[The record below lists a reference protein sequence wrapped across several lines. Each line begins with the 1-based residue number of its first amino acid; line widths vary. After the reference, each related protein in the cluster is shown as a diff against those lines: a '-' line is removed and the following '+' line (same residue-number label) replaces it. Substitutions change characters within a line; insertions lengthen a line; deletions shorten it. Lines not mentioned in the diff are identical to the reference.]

1 MPKLRIVTYNVHR
14 CRGID
19 NRERPARI
27 VDVLREI
34 DADVV
39 ALQEVV
45 SIGGKSREKDQAR
58 YVAEELGFNYVVG
71 ENRKLNGGAYGNVV
85 LSKFPMRLVCNH
97 DISVRAR
104 ERRGCLHT
112 DVDVAGA
119 ETLHVFNVHLG
130 TAYLERRHQGRRL
143 VEEEIL
149 NNRELKGSRI
159 MLGDFNEWTRGL
171 TTRLL
176 RAHLKSV
183 DVRSYLQAAR
193 TFPGDP
199 AHPAPGPHLLRGPA
213 GPEGPDRA
221 PQPQGPGG
229 LGPPAAGRGLRAAG
243 RAAPASQSLTTTP
256 RAPTALS
263 QDSSESWAPPLFRV
277 KVDSKSGGG
286 TRSAVVG
293 RSLLANL
300 GRRHLAHV
308 RLSC

>member
-193 TFPGDP
+193 TFPGILP
-199 AHPAPGPHLLRGPA
+199 ILHLDHIYF
-213 GPEGPDRA
+213 EDRLDLK
-221 PQPQGPGG
+221 G
-229 LGPPAAGRGLRAAG
+229 LTVHRSRKALVASDHLPLVADFALPAA
-243 RAAPASQSLTTTP
+243 S
-256 RAPTALS
+256 
-263 QDSSESWAPPLFRV
+263 PPLL
-277 KVDSKSGGG
+277 K
-286 TRSAVVG
+286 A
-293 RSLLANL
+293 
-300 GRRHLAHV
+300 
-308 RLSC
+308 

>member
-193 TFPGDP
+193 TFPGILP
-199 AHPAPGPHLLRGPA
+199 ILHLDHIYF
-213 GPEGPDRA
+213 EDRLDLK
-221 PQPQGPGG
+221 G
-229 LGPPAAGRGLRAAG
+229 LTVHRSRKALVASDHLPLVADFTLPAA
-243 RAAPASQSLTTTP
+243 S
-256 RAPTALS
+256 
-263 QDSSESWAPPLFRV
+263 PPLL
-277 KVDSKSGGG
+277 K
-286 TRSAVVG
+286 A
-293 RSLLANL
+293 
-300 GRRHLAHV
+300 
-308 RLSC
+308 

>member
-19 NRERPARI
+19 NRERPSRI

-34 DADVV
+34 DADVI
-39 ALQEVV
+39 ALQEVL
-45 SIGGKSREKDQAR
+45 SIAGAGREKDQAQFIADEMGLNL
-58 YVAEELGFNYVVG
+58 VAG
-71 ENRKLNGGAYGNVV
+71 ENRKLNGGSYGNVV
-85 LSKFPMRLVCNH
+85 LSRFPLRLVRNH

-119 ETLHVFNVHLG
+119 DTVHVFNVHLG

-149 NNRELKGSRI
+149 SNHELKGARI

-183 DVRSYLQAAR
+183 DVKNYLQRAK
-193 TFPGDP
+193 TFPGFLP
-199 AHPAPGPHLLRGPA
+199 VLHLDHIYF
-213 GPEGPDRA
+213 EDRLELK
-221 PQPQGPGG
+221 G
-229 LGPPAAGRGLRAAG
+229 LTVHRTRKALVASDHLPLVADFLLPSAERA
-243 RAAPASQSLTTTP
+243 
-256 RAPTALS
+256 
-263 QDSSESWAPPLFRV
+263 
-277 KVDSKSGGG
+277 
-286 TRSAVVG
+286 
-293 RSLLANL
+293 LLNP
-300 GRRHLAHV
+300 
-308 RLSC
+308 

>member
-1 MPKLRIVTYNVHR
+1 MPSLRIVTYNVHR

-19 NRERPARI
+19 NRERPGRI

-39 ALQEVV
+39 ALQEVL
-45 SIGGKSREKDQAR
+45 STPGATREKDQAR
-58 YVAEELGFNYVVG
+58 FIADELGINHVAG
-71 ENRKLNGGAYGNVV
+71 ENRKLKGGSYGNVV
-85 LSKFPMRLVCNH
+85 LSRFPLRLVCNH

-119 ETLHVFNVHLG
+119 DTLHVFNVHLG

-149 NNRELKGSRI
+149 SNRELKGARI

-183 DVRSYLQAAR
+183 DVKSYLQRAK
-193 TFPGDP
+193 TFPGFLP
-199 AHPAPGPHLLRGPA
+199 ILHLDHIYF
-213 GPEGPDRA
+213 EDRLELKELTVHRSRKTLVA
-221 PQPQGPGG
+221 SDHLP
-229 LGPPAAGRGLRAAG
+229 LVADFKLPAATRA
-243 RAAPASQSLTTTP
+243 
-256 RAPTALS
+256 
-263 QDSSESWAPPLFRV
+263 
-277 KVDSKSGGG
+277 
-286 TRSAVVG
+286 
-293 RSLLANL
+293 LLNP
-300 GRRHLAHV
+300 
-308 RLSC
+308 